1 MASTQQSAFEYVQN
15 GRALLEGH
23 LQKRSLVVDELRKN
37 NIFSEKQVREI
48 KSHKK
53 RSVKTRKMLDM
64 IIKKGEYASYE
75 LLKILYNTRN
85 QTLPKTNPTQNQPRH
100 PDLHQ
105 WISCFSFTDDP
116 DLQSGLVSESGPRE
130 RYKRQ
135 LRTKAV
141 EFLHAKWDQHM
152 HFLKD
157 KAKCKPFTYIPVVL
171 DTDSSE
177 LSKTKSKYKKARSKK
192 LKTYIPRDKGKLSPG
207 HLLESSEKKILL
219 VGKPGIG
226 KTTVVQQVLNIWAEN
241 ENPQESYMFYF
252 DEPSM
257 RSMSHSSQPSSL
269 RSLLFE
275 RYLKPEEGT
284 EDVVLCDIQNNS
296 ENVIFVFDGI
306 MDVIGNP
313 VLNNILAKELL
324 CDAKILTTCRPE
336 AEDCDFL
343 SDWPSYRVEVQGF
356 NNESIH
362 AYLKWMLGTEDDYVC
377 SVASNNALFSLCHVP
392 MYAFIVTACISFSP
406 CEAKNHPCTITE
418 MYVWIF
424 RHCMK
429 RHGDQNVE
437 YLDKYIHDNMGDI
450 KFLAINSFQA
460 LLAKTVNLTE
470 MDCKDNSVQHAFL
483 TSSAAKESS
492 TGHSSAFLHNT
503 MQEFWA
509 ALFLL
514 MTPGNITSVL
524 QQCQTEEGKYLKYIV
539 SFLCGLLSSDIA
551 ELINCVVPEDQ
562 IREISD
568 IYLEKVID
576 TFLGPAILQGHDES
590 HTEMDADL
598 LFVCQCLYEHQS
610 PEACSLLLQKV
621 EYELDLSGQYLDP
634 QQCCAVSYVIN
645 QSTNKNVCLYLI
657 DCTFSDPGLRLILGS
672 LKNLQCLRLDPT
684 TRCQVWKAAL
694 HSGNP
699 SDSEG
704 LLRLCEYEIHLRVM
718 EKQDQ
723 NVWERVGEVLKHKRP
738 EKVKLC
744 LHLVDNSLHAANSL
758 GKSIFDHL
766 PNVEAIRFVEP
777 VDLRR
782 SLVAWKMEVRSFQQD
797 IFLHG
802 ALYQMETGLKRV
814 EDLQAVLC
822 LASTYSLEEQ
832 SKFILSL
839 YQHIGKYEID
849 EGVAVLPTLQP
860 IFKSFPAVWYIHF
873 ADTKAS
879 VLLDVMKLQNV
890 KKPVELWWSNDE
902 CDMSLIHCLPYISQ
916 LRFNDCILIQYD
928 DTKGTIE
935 GLLKLFCFAKQRQ
948 LETGEETLR
957 MLSTVCSYS
966 NFPFAS
972 DNKDEQSDFLLDLY
986 SSAKSFELELE
997 GQILPSLLT
1006 VFQSAQPAAWVLDL
1020 GTDKASILLEVLKLQ
1035 TEKKPVRLK
1044 GWLETDKS
1052 KIESFLRC
1060 LPYISQL
1067 RIIPQDESDTEVKM
1081 PTLTSEQLK
1090 RFFLLHLLDHGDLD
1104 NTETGQ
1110 SSVEELLSVLGFAHS
1125 DDSPERCLFL
1135 LDLFSHGKDY
1145 ETQTGR
1151 KVCHALLPVYQS
1163 APAVWSI
1170 DLSERKGSLSCDD
1183 QFQLSLWGALP
1194 VGSEWDAQLASSLL
1208 QALDYTITL
1217 SGWLPTV
1224 TCKAVGAV
1232 LGQSAPGEKLN
1243 VSLIPDS
1250 ISLQGAA
1257 LLFKQV
1263 KEFHKLKVNEM
1274 STAKLARLA
1283 RSMTC
1288 RRPMVIEELTLVL
1301 SRPIP
1306 KEGVQCRV
1314 LSGLALLLR
1323 VWTVR
1328 VLNLIDCPI
1337 QGFLLT
1343 TLLCHQGPLT
1353 IRLSKETR
1361 QQLAVVV
1368 YEAQDEELTQCFLE
1382 KSGSDL
1388 SNCTLD
1394 WDVLHYLLKTTTQ
1407 PITIN
1412 LRRSRIR
1419 DQYIP
1424 YLLPLLKNVHFQRT
1438 SSQFERTALREIH
1451 EQRAGH
1457 LVNSLVKSSD
1467 DWIDLNNLVLNHDDC
1482 EALRF
1487 ALHYSDGVKLNLL
1500 LTIIPKEEMESILT
1514 LLYRVSELRV
1524 ERKLLLELL
1533 HTCAGLRRRRGVAPA
1548 LLTLLHH
1555 KLDLSCS
1562 SAMDLFGQE
1571 KTVLSLSFGDCRVI
1585 SAAIQEADGDTEL
1598 ILHDCHVEDE
1608 GIEELFHVLHRI
1620 HMSFGKPLLLQ
1631 LLHLIFVED
1640 CDRSVRLASLLSRA
1654 LEKKVDL
1661 SHSPLDS
1668 RACSTLALVLEH
1680 SEGLSEL
1687 DLSDCHLTDTQ
1698 LDVLLPHLHKVQV
1711 LNLCNNEITDK
1722 GAVKLNL
1729 YMIGNSFTETV
1740 WLSSNMITEFDI
1752 LLADNRYKLW
1762 PAHVEPGWHDQR
1774 VTSLGSTAV
1783 TNETSKKK
1791 PLIEEFDP
1799 DKTITDKI
1807 TYRFQCG
1814 SRGRFQC
1821 RATGLVFGMR
1831 GAGIVEYSVV
1841 HWDRDILANT
1851 SYEPAGP
1858 LFQFRSPE
1866 GHMYQLHL
1874 PHCEVK
1880 VSAAENLL
1888 VAHICRKN
1896 REFLIP
1902 KVTHSHV
1909 IVSISGLSNY
1919 GKARKKQSNSNRI
1932 QGQVLL
1938 FLEPEA
1944 TPEEQRL
1951 WVFLLPRDMPPDQ
1964 VENQHKEF
1972 TFIKTSSSCMLT
1984 PTAKYSVTSDL
1995 KQGFLVQ
2002 PKKYTLHIAHCTYQ
2016 HATFEVFLN
2025 RSITELKMKILE
2037 TKLKTRKRWS
2047 RRVILNTP
2055 RGLTMSPPLLS
2066 SDNAAKIKR
2075 FNEQQWIKNLCDI
2088 LRELSKDEIKK
2099 LKSMMRNKEQKPIPK
2114 SALEG
2119 RKSPEELAE
2128 LMVETW
2134 GMHDSIKATKE
2145 FMERLP
2151 RNDDR
2156 VTSLLQPFL

>member
-1 MASTQQSAFEYVQN
+1 MVSPFQTHTVGENSCSTLSWP
-15 GRALLEGH
+15 
-23 LQKRSLVVDELRKN
+23 
-37 NIFSEKQVREI
+37 
-48 KSHKK
+48 
-53 RSVKTRKMLDM
+53 
-64 IIKKGEYASYE
+64 
-75 LLKILYNTRN
+75 NT
-85 QTLPKTNPTQNQPRH
+85 
-100 PDLHQ
+100 
-105 WISCFSFTDDP
+105 
-116 DLQSGLVSESGPRE
+116 
-130 RYKRQ
+130 
-135 LRTKAV
+135 
-141 EFLHAKWDQHM
+141 
-152 HFLKD
+152 
-157 KAKCKPFTYIPVVL
+157 
-171 DTDSSE
+171 
-177 LSKTKSKYKKARSKK
+177 
-192 LKTYIPRDKGKLSPG
+192 
-207 HLLESSEKKILL
+207 
-219 VGKPGIG
+219 
-226 KTTVVQQVLNIWAEN
+226 
-241 ENPQESYMFYF
+241 
-252 DEPSM
+252 
-257 RSMSHSSQPSSL
+257 
-269 RSLLFE
+269 
-275 RYLKPEEGT
+275 
-284 EDVVLCDIQNNS
+284 
-296 ENVIFVFDGI
+296 
-306 MDVIGNP
+306 
-313 VLNNILAKELL
+313 
-324 CDAKILTTCRPE
+324 
-336 AEDCDFL
+336 
-343 SDWPSYRVEVQGF
+343 
-356 NNESIH
+356 
-362 AYLKWMLGTEDDYVC
+362 
-377 SVASNNALFSLCHVP
+377 LFS
-392 MYAFIVTACISFSP
+392 
-406 CEAKNHPCTITE
+406 
-418 MYVWIF
+418 
-424 RHCMK
+424 
-429 RHGDQNVE
+429 G
-437 YLDKYIHDNMGDI
+437 
-450 KFLAINSFQA
+450 
-460 LLAKTVNLTE
+460 
-470 MDCKDNSVQHAFL
+470 
-483 TSSAAKESS
+483 
-492 TGHSSAFLHNT
+492 
-503 MQEFWA
+503 
-509 ALFLL
+509 
-514 MTPGNITSVL
+514 
-524 QQCQTEEGKYLKYIV
+524 
-539 SFLCGLLSSDIA
+539 
-551 ELINCVVPEDQ
+551 
-562 IREISD
+562 
-568 IYLEKVID
+568 
-576 TFLGPAILQGHDES
+576 
-590 HTEMDADL
+590 
-598 LFVCQCLYEHQS
+598 
-610 PEACSLLLQKV
+610 
-621 EYELDLSGQYLDP
+621 
-634 QQCCAVSYVIN
+634 
-645 QSTNKNVCLYLI
+645 
-657 DCTFSDPGLRLILGS
+657 
-672 LKNLQCLRLDPT
+672 
-684 TRCQVWKAAL
+684 
-694 HSGNP
+694 
-699 SDSEG
+699 
-704 LLRLCEYEIHLRVM
+704 
-718 EKQDQ
+718 
-723 NVWERVGEVLKHKRP
+723 
-738 EKVKLC
+738 
-744 LHLVDNSLHAANSL
+744 
-758 GKSIFDHL
+758 
-766 PNVEAIRFVEP
+766 
-777 VDLRR
+777 
-782 SLVAWKMEVRSFQQD
+782 
-797 IFLHG
+797 
-802 ALYQMETGLKRV
+802 
-814 EDLQAVLC
+814 
-822 LASTYSLEEQ
+822 
-832 SKFILSL
+832 
-839 YQHIGKYEID
+839 
-849 EGVAVLPTLQP
+849 
-860 IFKSFPAVWYIHF
+860 
-873 ADTKAS
+873 
-879 VLLDVMKLQNV
+879 
-890 KKPVELWWSNDE
+890 
-902 CDMSLIHCLPYISQ
+902 
-916 LRFNDCILIQYD
+916 
-928 DTKGTIE
+928 
-935 GLLKLFCFAKQRQ
+935 
-948 LETGEETLR
+948 
-957 MLSTVCSYS
+957 
-966 NFPFAS
+966 
-972 DNKDEQSDFLLDLY
+972 
-986 SSAKSFELELE
+986 
-997 GQILPSLLT
+997 
-1006 VFQSAQPAAWVLDL
+1006 
-1020 GTDKASILLEVLKLQ
+1020 
-1035 TEKKPVRLK
+1035 
-1044 GWLETDKS
+1044 
-1052 KIESFLRC
+1052 
-1060 LPYISQL
+1060 

-1135 LDLFSHGKDY
+1135 LDLFSHVKEY

-1151 KVCHALLPVYQS
+1151 TVCQALLPVYRS
-1163 APAVWSI
+1163 APAVWSM
-1170 DLSERKGSLSCDD
+1170 DFSERKGSLSCDD
-1183 QFQLSLWGALP
+1183 QFQLALWGALP

-1243 VSLIPDS
+1243 VSLTPDS
-1250 ISLQGAA
+1250 ISFQGAA

-1263 KEFHKLKVNEM
+1263 KECHKLKVNEM

-1283 RSMTC
+1283 KSTTC
-1288 RRPMVIEELTLVL
+1288 RRPMVVEELTLVL
-1301 SRPIP
+1301 SRSIP

-1343 TLLCHQGPLT
+1343 TLLCHHGPLT
-1353 IRLSKETR
+1353 IRLSKETL

-1382 KSGSDL
+1382 KLGRDL

-1438 SSQFERTALREIH
+1438 SPQFERTALREIH

-1467 DWIDLNNLVLNHDDC
+1467 DWIDLNNLVLKHDDC

-1514 LLYRVSELRV
+1514 LLHRVSELRV
-1524 ERKLLLELL
+1524 DRKLLLELL
-1533 HTCAGLRRRRGVAPA
+1533 HTCAGLWRGVAPA

-1571 KTVLSLSFGDCRVI
+1571 KETVLSLSSGDCKVI
-1585 SAAIQEADGDTEL
+1585 AAAIQEADGDTEL
-1598 ILHDCHVEDE
+1598 ILHDCHVEDA
-1608 GIEELFHVLHRI
+1608 GLEELFHVLHRI
-1620 HMSFGKPLLLQ
+1620 HMSSFGKPLLLQ

-1661 SHSPLDS
+1661 SQSPLDS

-1687 DLSDCHLTDTQ
+1687 DLSDCHLTDTH

-1740 WLSSNMITEFDI
+1740 WLSKNMITEFDI
-1752 LLADNRYKLW
+1752 LLSDNRYKLW

-1774 VTSLGSTAV
+1774 VTSLGSTSV
-1783 TNETSKKK
+1783 TNDTSKKK
-1791 PLIEEFDP
+1791 TLIEEFDP

-1814 SRGRFQC
+1814 TRGRFQC

-1858 LFQFRSPE
+1858 LFQLRSPE

-1951 WVFLLPRDMPPDQ
+1951 WVFLLPRDMPPDE

-1995 KQGFLVQ
+1995 RQGFLVQ

-2025 RSITELKMKILE
+2025 RSITELNMNILE
-2037 TKLKTRKRWS
+2037 TKLKTRKRWC

-2055 RGLTMSPPLLS
+2055 RA
-2066 SDNAAKIKR
+2066 DNAAKVKR
-2075 FNEQQWIKNLCDI
+2075 FTEQQWIKNLCEI
-2088 LRELSKDEIKK
+2088 LGQLSKYEKKK
-2099 LKSMMRNKEQKPIPK
+2099 LKAMMRNKEQKPITK

-2134 GMHDSIKATKE
+2134 GMHDSIKATQE
-2145 FMERLP
+2145 FMERMP
-2151 RNDDR
+2151 RNDVP

>member
-1 MASTQQSAFEYVQN
+1 
-15 GRALLEGH
+15 
-23 LQKRSLVVDELRKN
+23 
-37 NIFSEKQVREI
+37 
-48 KSHKK
+48 
-53 RSVKTRKMLDM
+53 
-64 IIKKGEYASYE
+64 
-75 LLKILYNTRN
+75 
-85 QTLPKTNPTQNQPRH
+85 
-100 PDLHQ
+100 
-105 WISCFSFTDDP
+105 
-116 DLQSGLVSESGPRE
+116 
-130 RYKRQ
+130 
-135 LRTKAV
+135 
-141 EFLHAKWDQHM
+141 
-152 HFLKD
+152 
-157 KAKCKPFTYIPVVL
+157 
-171 DTDSSE
+171 
-177 LSKTKSKYKKARSKK
+177 
-192 LKTYIPRDKGKLSPG
+192 
-207 HLLESSEKKILL
+207 
-219 VGKPGIG
+219 
-226 KTTVVQQVLNIWAEN
+226 
-241 ENPQESYMFYF
+241 
-252 DEPSM
+252 
-257 RSMSHSSQPSSL
+257 
-269 RSLLFE
+269 
-275 RYLKPEEGT
+275 
-284 EDVVLCDIQNNS
+284 
-296 ENVIFVFDGI
+296 
-306 MDVIGNP
+306 
-313 VLNNILAKELL
+313 
-324 CDAKILTTCRPE
+324 
-336 AEDCDFL
+336 
-343 SDWPSYRVEVQGF
+343 
-356 NNESIH
+356 
-362 AYLKWMLGTEDDYVC
+362 
-377 SVASNNALFSLCHVP
+377 
-392 MYAFIVTACISFSP
+392 
-406 CEAKNHPCTITE
+406 
-418 MYVWIF
+418 
-424 RHCMK
+424 
-429 RHGDQNVE
+429 
-437 YLDKYIHDNMGDI
+437 
-450 KFLAINSFQA
+450 
-460 LLAKTVNLTE
+460 
-470 MDCKDNSVQHAFL
+470 
-483 TSSAAKESS
+483 
-492 TGHSSAFLHNT
+492 
-503 MQEFWA
+503 
-509 ALFLL
+509 
-514 MTPGNITSVL
+514 
-524 QQCQTEEGKYLKYIV
+524 
-539 SFLCGLLSSDIA
+539 
-551 ELINCVVPEDQ
+551 
-562 IREISD
+562 
-568 IYLEKVID
+568 
-576 TFLGPAILQGHDES
+576 
-590 HTEMDADL
+590 
-598 LFVCQCLYEHQS
+598 
-610 PEACSLLLQKV
+610 
-621 EYELDLSGQYLDP
+621 
-634 QQCCAVSYVIN
+634 
-645 QSTNKNVCLYLI
+645 
-657 DCTFSDPGLRLILGS
+657 
-672 LKNLQCLRLDPT
+672 
-684 TRCQVWKAAL
+684 
-694 HSGNP
+694 
-699 SDSEG
+699 
-704 LLRLCEYEIHLRVM
+704 
-718 EKQDQ
+718 
-723 NVWERVGEVLKHKRP
+723 
-738 EKVKLC
+738 
-744 LHLVDNSLHAANSL
+744 
-758 GKSIFDHL
+758 
-766 PNVEAIRFVEP
+766 
-777 VDLRR
+777 
-782 SLVAWKMEVRSFQQD
+782 
-797 IFLHG
+797 
-802 ALYQMETGLKRV
+802 
-814 EDLQAVLC
+814 
-822 LASTYSLEEQ
+822 
-832 SKFILSL
+832 
-839 YQHIGKYEID
+839 
-849 EGVAVLPTLQP
+849 
-860 IFKSFPAVWYIHF
+860 
-873 ADTKAS
+873 
-879 VLLDVMKLQNV
+879 
-890 KKPVELWWSNDE
+890 
-902 CDMSLIHCLPYISQ
+902 
-916 LRFNDCILIQYD
+916 
-928 DTKGTIE
+928 
-935 GLLKLFCFAKQRQ
+935 
-948 LETGEETLR
+948 
-957 MLSTVCSYS
+957 
-966 NFPFAS
+966 
-972 DNKDEQSDFLLDLY
+972 
-986 SSAKSFELELE
+986 
-997 GQILPSLLT
+997 
-1006 VFQSAQPAAWVLDL
+1006 
-1020 GTDKASILLEVLKLQ
+1020 
-1035 TEKKPVRLK
+1035 
-1044 GWLETDKS
+1044 
-1052 KIESFLRC
+1052 
-1060 LPYISQL
+1060 
-1067 RIIPQDESDTEVKM
+1067 M

-1151 KVCHALLPVYQS
+1151 KVCQALLPVYRS

-1183 QFQLSLWGALP
+1183 QFQLSLWGAFP

-1243 VSLIPDS
+1243 VSLTPDS
-1250 ISLQGAA
+1250 ISFQGAA

-1288 RRPMVIEELTLVL
+1288 RRPMVVEELTLVF
-1301 SRPIP
+1301 SRSIP

-1353 IRLSKETR
+1353 IRLSKETL

-1382 KSGSDL
+1382 KLGSDL
-1388 SNCTLD
+1388 CNCTLD

-1451 EQRAGH
+1451 EKRAGH

-1514 LLYRVSELRV
+1514 LLHRVSELRV
-1524 ERKLLLELL
+1524 DRKLLLELL
-1533 HTCAGLRRRRGVAPA
+1533 HTCAGLRRRRGEAPA

-1562 SAMDLFGQE
+1562 SAIDLFGQE
-1571 KTVLSLSFGDCRVI
+1571 KETVLSLSFGDCRVI

-1598 ILHDCHVEDE
+1598 ILHDCHVEDA
-1608 GIEELFHVLHRI
+1608 GLEELFHVLHRI

-1631 LLHLIFVED
+1631 ILHLIFVED
-1640 CDRSVRLASLLSRA
+1640 GDRSVRLASLLSRA

-1661 SHSPLDS
+1661 SQSPLDS

-1687 DLSDCHLTDTQ
+1687 DLSDCHLTDTH

-1740 WLSSNMITEFDI
+1740 WLSNKMITEFDI

-1762 PAHVEPGWHDQR
+1762 PAHVEPGHDQR
-1774 VTSLGSTAV
+1774 VTSLGSTSV

-1791 PLIEEFDP
+1791 TLIEEFDP

-1807 TYRFQCG
+1807 IYRFQCG

-1858 LFQFRSPE
+1858 LFQLRSPE

-1874 PHCEVK
+1874 PHCEVT

-1944 TPEEQRL
+1944 TPKEQRL
-1951 WVFLLPRDMPPDQ
+1951 WVFLLPRDMPPDE

-2002 PKKYTLHIAHCTYQ
+2002 PKKCTLHIAHCTYQ

-2037 TKLKTRKRWS
+2037 TKLKTRKRWC

-2055 RGLTMSPPLLS
+2055 R
-2066 SDNAAKIKR
+2066 DNAAQVKR
-2075 FNEQQWIKNLCDI
+2075 FTEQQWIKNLCEI
-2088 LRELSKDEIKK
+2088 LGELSKDEIKK
-2099 LKSMMRNKEQKPIPK
+2099 LKSMMRNKEQKPIAK

-2134 GMHDSIKATKE
+2134 GVHDSIKATKE
-2145 FMERLP
+2145 FLERLP

>member
-1 MASTQQSAFEYVQN
+1 
-15 GRALLEGH
+15 
-23 LQKRSLVVDELRKN
+23 
-37 NIFSEKQVREI
+37 
-48 KSHKK
+48 
-53 RSVKTRKMLDM
+53 
-64 IIKKGEYASYE
+64 
-75 LLKILYNTRN
+75 
-85 QTLPKTNPTQNQPRH
+85 
-100 PDLHQ
+100 
-105 WISCFSFTDDP
+105 
-116 DLQSGLVSESGPRE
+116 
-130 RYKRQ
+130 
-135 LRTKAV
+135 
-141 EFLHAKWDQHM
+141 
-152 HFLKD
+152 
-157 KAKCKPFTYIPVVL
+157 
-171 DTDSSE
+171 
-177 LSKTKSKYKKARSKK
+177 
-192 LKTYIPRDKGKLSPG
+192 
-207 HLLESSEKKILL
+207 
-219 VGKPGIG
+219 
-226 KTTVVQQVLNIWAEN
+226 
-241 ENPQESYMFYF
+241 
-252 DEPSM
+252 
-257 RSMSHSSQPSSL
+257 
-269 RSLLFE
+269 
-275 RYLKPEEGT
+275 
-284 EDVVLCDIQNNS
+284 
-296 ENVIFVFDGI
+296 
-306 MDVIGNP
+306 
-313 VLNNILAKELL
+313 
-324 CDAKILTTCRPE
+324 
-336 AEDCDFL
+336 
-343 SDWPSYRVEVQGF
+343 
-356 NNESIH
+356 
-362 AYLKWMLGTEDDYVC
+362 
-377 SVASNNALFSLCHVP
+377 
-392 MYAFIVTACISFSP
+392 
-406 CEAKNHPCTITE
+406 
-418 MYVWIF
+418 
-424 RHCMK
+424 
-429 RHGDQNVE
+429 
-437 YLDKYIHDNMGDI
+437 
-450 KFLAINSFQA
+450 
-460 LLAKTVNLTE
+460 
-470 MDCKDNSVQHAFL
+470 
-483 TSSAAKESS
+483 
-492 TGHSSAFLHNT
+492 
-503 MQEFWA
+503 
-509 ALFLL
+509 
-514 MTPGNITSVL
+514 MT
-524 QQCQTEEGKYLKYIV
+524 
-539 SFLCGLLSSDIA
+539 
-551 ELINCVVPEDQ
+551 
-562 IREISD
+562 
-568 IYLEKVID
+568 
-576 TFLGPAILQGHDES
+576 
-590 HTEMDADL
+590 
-598 LFVCQCLYEHQS
+598 
-610 PEACSLLLQKV
+610 
-621 EYELDLSGQYLDP
+621 
-634 QQCCAVSYVIN
+634 
-645 QSTNKNVCLYLI
+645 
-657 DCTFSDPGLRLILGS
+657 
-672 LKNLQCLRLDPT
+672 
-684 TRCQVWKAAL
+684 
-694 HSGNP
+694 
-699 SDSEG
+699 
-704 LLRLCEYEIHLRVM
+704 
-718 EKQDQ
+718 
-723 NVWERVGEVLKHKRP
+723 
-738 EKVKLC
+738 
-744 LHLVDNSLHAANSL
+744 
-758 GKSIFDHL
+758 
-766 PNVEAIRFVEP
+766 
-777 VDLRR
+777 
-782 SLVAWKMEVRSFQQD
+782 
-797 IFLHG
+797 
-802 ALYQMETGLKRV
+802 
-814 EDLQAVLC
+814 
-822 LASTYSLEEQ
+822 
-832 SKFILSL
+832 
-839 YQHIGKYEID
+839 
-849 EGVAVLPTLQP
+849 
-860 IFKSFPAVWYIHF
+860 
-873 ADTKAS
+873 
-879 VLLDVMKLQNV
+879 
-890 KKPVELWWSNDE
+890 
-902 CDMSLIHCLPYISQ
+902 
-916 LRFNDCILIQYD
+916 
-928 DTKGTIE
+928 
-935 GLLKLFCFAKQRQ
+935 
-948 LETGEETLR
+948 
-957 MLSTVCSYS
+957 
-966 NFPFAS
+966 
-972 DNKDEQSDFLLDLY
+972 
-986 SSAKSFELELE
+986 
-997 GQILPSLLT
+997 
-1006 VFQSAQPAAWVLDL
+1006 
-1020 GTDKASILLEVLKLQ
+1020 
-1035 TEKKPVRLK
+1035 
-1044 GWLETDKS
+1044 
-1052 KIESFLRC
+1052 
-1060 LPYISQL
+1060 
-1067 RIIPQDESDTEVKM
+1067 
-1081 PTLTSEQLK
+1081 TLTSEQLK
-1090 RFFLLHLLDHGDLD
+1090 RFFLLHLLDHGDLA

-1135 LDLFSHGKDY
+1135 LDLFSHVKEY

-1151 KVCHALLPVYQS
+1151 KVCQALLPVYRS

-1183 QFQLSLWGALP
+1183 QFQLALWGALP

-1243 VSLIPDS
+1243 VSLTPDS
-1250 ISLQGAA
+1250 ISFQGAA

-1263 KEFHKLKVNEM
+1263 KECHKLKVNEM

-1283 RSMTC
+1283 KSTTC
-1288 RRPMVIEELTLVL
+1288 RRPMVVEELTLVL
-1301 SRPIP
+1301 SKSIP

-1343 TLLCHQGPLT
+1343 TLLCHHGPLT
-1353 IRLSKETR
+1353 IRLSKETL

-1382 KSGSDL
+1382 KLGRDL

-1438 SSQFERTALREIH
+1438 SPQFERTALREIH

-1457 LVNSLVKSSD
+1457 LVNSLVRSSD

-1500 LTIIPKEEMESILT
+1500 LTIIPKEEMENILT
-1514 LLYRVSELRV
+1514 LLHRVSELRV
-1524 ERKLLLELL
+1524 DRKLLLELL
-1533 HTCAGLRRRRGVAPA
+1533 HTCAGLRRGVAPA

-1571 KTVLSLSFGDCRVI
+1571 KETVLSLSSGDCRVI
-1585 SAAIQEADGDTEL
+1585 AAAIQEADGDTEL
-1598 ILHDCHVEDE
+1598 ILHDCHVEDA
-1608 GIEELFHVLHRI
+1608 GLEELFHVLHRI

-1661 SHSPLDS
+1661 SQSPLDL

-1687 DLSDCHLTDTQ
+1687 DLSDCHLTDTH

-1740 WLSSNMITEFDI
+1740 WLSKNMITEFDI

-1774 VTSLGSTAV
+1774 VTSLGSTSV

-1791 PLIEEFDP
+1791 TLIEEFDP
-1799 DKTITDKI
+1799 DKIITDKI

-1814 SRGRFQC
+1814 TRGRFQC

-1858 LFQFRSPE
+1858 LFQLRSPE

-1951 WVFLLPRDMPPDQ
+1951 WVFLLPRDMPPDE

-1995 KQGFLVQ
+1995 RQGFLVQ

-2025 RSITELKMKILE
+2025 RSITELNMKILE
-2037 TKLKTRKRWS
+2037 TKLKTRKRWC

-2055 RGLTMSPPLLS
+2055 RA
-2066 SDNAAKIKR
+2066 DNAAKVKR
-2075 FNEQQWIKNLCDI
+2075 FTEQQWIKNLCEI
-2088 LRELSKDEIKK
+2088 LGQLSKDEKKK
-2099 LKSMMRNKEQKPIPK
+2099 LKSMMRNKEQKPITK

-2134 GMHDSIKATKE
+2134 GMHDSIKATQE

-2151 RNDDR
+2151 RNDVP

>member
-1 MASTQQSAFEYVQN
+1 MASTQQSAFEYVEN

-23 LQKRSLVVDELRKN
+23 LQKPSLVVDELRKN
-37 NIFSEKQVREI
+37 NILSEKQVREI

-53 RSVKTRKMLDM
+53 RSVKSRKMLDM

-85 QTLPKTNPTQNQPRH
+85 QTLPRTNPTQNQPRH

-116 DLQSGLVSESGPRE
+116 DLQSGLVSESGPCE

-241 ENPQESYMFYF
+241 ENHQESYMFYF

-296 ENVIFVFDGI
+296 ENVIFVFDGV

-336 AEDCDFL
+336 AEDCEFL

-377 SVASNNALFSLCHVP
+377 SVASNYALFSLCHVP

-418 MYVWIF
+418 MYVRIF

-437 YLDKYIHDNMGDI
+437 YLDKYIHDNMENI
-450 KFLAINSFQA
+450 KLLSINSFQA

-470 MDCKDNSVQHAFL
+470 MDWKDNSVQHAFL
-483 TSSAAKESS
+483 TSSAAKELS
-492 TGHSSAFLHNT
+492 TGHSFAFLHNT

-514 MTPGNITSVL
+514 MTPVNIPSVL

-590 HTEMDADL
+590 HTELDADL
-598 LFVCQCLYEHQS
+598 IFVCQCLYEHQS
-610 PEACSLLLQKV
+610 PETCSLLLQKV

-645 QSTNKNVCLYLI
+645 QSTNRNVRLYLN

-684 TRCQVWKAAL
+684 TQCQVWKAAL

-704 LLRLCEYEIHLRVM
+704 LLRLCEYEIHLRVK
-718 EKQDQ
+718 EQQDQ
-723 NVWERVGEVLKHKRP
+723 KVWERVGEVLKHKRP

-744 LHLVDNSLHAANSL
+744 IHLVDNSLHAADSL
-758 GKSIFDHL
+758 GKSIFDCL
-766 PNVEAIRFVEP
+766 PSVEAIRFVEP

-782 SLVAWKMEVRSFQQD
+782 SFVAWKMEVRSFQQD
-797 IFLHG
+797 ILLHG
-802 ALYQMETGLKRV
+802 ALYQMETGLKSV

-832 SKFILSL
+832 SSFILSL
-839 YQHIGKYEID
+839 YQHIGKYEND

-860 IFKSFPAVWYIHF
+860 VFKSFPAVWYIHF

-879 VLLDVMKLQNV
+879 VLLEVMKLQNV

-935 GLLKLFCFAKQRQ
+935 GLLKLFCFAKQCQ

-972 DNKDEQSDFLLDLY
+972 GNKDEQSDFLLDLY

-997 GQILPSLLT
+997 DQILPSLLT

-1052 KIESFLRC
+1052 KIRSFLWC

-1135 LDLFSHGKDY
+1135 LDLFSHVKEY

-1151 KVCHALLPVYQS
+1151 TVCQALLPVYRS
-1163 APAVWSI
+1163 APAVWSM
-1170 DLSERKGSLSCDD
+1170 DFSERKGSLSCDD
-1183 QFQLSLWGALP
+1183 QFQLALWGALP

-1243 VSLIPDS
+1243 VSLTPDS
-1250 ISLQGAA
+1250 ISFQGAA

-1263 KEFHKLKVNEM
+1263 KECHKLKVNEM

-1283 RSMTC
+1283 KSTTC
-1288 RRPMVIEELTLVL
+1288 RRPMVVEELTLVL
-1301 SRPIP
+1301 SRSIP

-1343 TLLCHQGPLT
+1343 TLLCHHGPLT
-1353 IRLSKETR
+1353 IRLSKETL

-1382 KSGSDL
+1382 KLGRDL

-1438 SSQFERTALREIH
+1438 SPQFERTALREIH

-1467 DWIDLNNLVLNHDDC
+1467 DWIDLNNLVLKHDDC

-1514 LLYRVSELRV
+1514 LLHRVSELRV
-1524 ERKLLLELL
+1524 DRKLLLELL
-1533 HTCAGLRRRRGVAPA
+1533 HTCAGLWRGVAPA

-1571 KTVLSLSFGDCRVI
+1571 KETVLSLSSGDCKVI
-1585 SAAIQEADGDTEL
+1585 AAAIQEADGDTEL
-1598 ILHDCHVEDE
+1598 ILHDCHVEDA
-1608 GIEELFHVLHRI
+1608 GLEELFHVLHRI
-1620 HMSFGKPLLLQ
+1620 HMSSFGKPLLLQ

-1661 SHSPLDS
+1661 SQSPLDS

-1687 DLSDCHLTDTQ
+1687 DLSDCHLTDTH

-1740 WLSSNMITEFDI
+1740 WLSKNMITEFDI
-1752 LLADNRYKLW
+1752 LLSDNRYKLW

-1774 VTSLGSTAV
+1774 VTSLGSTSV
-1783 TNETSKKK
+1783 TNDTSKKK
-1791 PLIEEFDP
+1791 TLIEEFDP

-1814 SRGRFQC
+1814 TRGRFQC

-1858 LFQFRSPE
+1858 LFQLRSPE

-1902 KVTHSHV
+1902 KV
-1909 IVSISGLSNY
+1909 
-1919 GKARKKQSNSNRI
+1919 
-1932 QGQVLL
+1932 
-1938 FLEPEA
+1938 
-1944 TPEEQRL
+1944 
-1951 WVFLLPRDMPPDQ
+1951 
-1964 VENQHKEF
+1964 ENQHKEF

-1995 KQGFLVQ
+1995 RQGFLVQ

-2025 RSITELKMKILE
+2025 RSITELNMNILE
-2037 TKLKTRKRWS
+2037 TKLKTRKRWC

-2055 RGLTMSPPLLS
+2055 RA
-2066 SDNAAKIKR
+2066 DNAAKVKR
-2075 FNEQQWIKNLCDI
+2075 FTEQQWIKNLCEI
-2088 LRELSKDEIKK
+2088 LGQLSKYEKKK
-2099 LKSMMRNKEQKPIPK
+2099 LKAMMRNKEQKPITK

-2134 GMHDSIKATKE
+2134 GMHDSIKATQE
-2145 FMERLP
+2145 FMERMP
-2151 RNDDR
+2151 RNDVP

>member
-1 MASTQQSAFEYVQN
+1 MASTQQFAFEYVQN
-15 GRALLEGH
+15 GRAPLEGH
-23 LQKRSLVVDELRKN
+23 LQKPSLVVDELRKH
-37 NIFSEKQVREI
+37 NILSEKQVREI

-64 IIKKGEYASYE
+64 VMKKGEYASYE

-85 QTLPKTNPTQNQPRH
+85 QTFPRTNPTQNQPRH

-116 DLQSGLVSESGPRE
+116 DLQNDLVSELGPCE

-135 LRTKAV
+135 LRSKAV

-157 KAKCKPFTYIPVVL
+157 KAKWKPFSYIPVVL

-207 HLLESSEKKILL
+207 HLLESNEKKILL

-226 KTTVVQQVLNIWAEN
+226 KTTVVQQVLSLWAEN
-241 ENPQESYMFYF
+241 ENHQESYMFYF

-336 AEDCDFL
+336 AEDCEFL

-356 NNESIH
+356 NNESIQ

-377 SVASNNALFSLCHVP
+377 SVASNDALFSLCHVP

-406 CEAKNHPCTITE
+406 SEANNHPCTITE
-418 MYVWIF
+418 MYVRIF

-437 YLDKYIHDNMGDI
+437 YLDKYIHDNMGNI
-450 KFLAINSFQA
+450 KFIATNSFQA
-460 LLAKTVNLTE
+460 LLAKTVNLTG
-470 MDCKDNSVQHAFL
+470 MDCKDNRVQRAFL
-483 TSSAAKESS
+483 TSSAAKELS
-492 TGHSSAFLHNT
+492 TGHSFAFLHNT

-514 MTPGNITSVL
+514 MTPGNITAVL

-576 TFLGPAILQGHDES
+576 TFLSPATLQGHDES
-590 HTEMDADL
+590 HTELDADL
-598 LFVCQCLYEHQS
+598 LFVCQCLYERQS

-621 EYELDLSGQYLDP
+621 EYELDLNGQYLDP

-645 QSTNKNVCLYLI
+645 QSKNRNVCLYLN

-684 TRCQVWKAAL
+684 TQCQLWKAAL

-704 LLRLCEYEIHLRVM
+704 LLRLCEYEIHLRVK
-718 EKQDQ
+718 EQRDQ
-723 NVWERVGEVLKHKRP
+723 KVWERVGEVLKRKRP

-744 LHLVDNSLHAANSL
+744 LHLVDNSLHAADSL
-758 GKSIFDHL
+758 GKSIFDCL
-766 PNVEAIRFVEP
+766 PSIEAIRFVEP
-777 VDLRR
+777 VDLRQ
-782 SLVAWKMEVRSFQQD
+782 SFVAWKMEVSSFQQD
-797 IFLHG
+797 ILLHG
-802 ALYQMETGLKRV
+802 ALYQMETGLKSV

-839 YQHIGKYEID
+839 YQHIGKYESD

-860 IFKSFPAVWYIHF
+860 VFKSFPAVWYIHF

-879 VLLDVMKLQNV
+879 VLLEVMKLQNV
-890 KKPVELWWSNDE
+890 KKPVELWWSNYE
-902 CDMSLIHCLPYISQ
+902 CDMNLIHCLPYISQ

-935 GLLKLFCFAKQRQ
+935 GLLKLFCFAKQHQ
-948 LETGEETLR
+948 PETGEETLR

-972 DNKDEQSDFLLDLY
+972 GNKDEQSDFLLDLY
-986 SSAKSFELELE
+986 SSAKLFELELE

-1020 GTDKASILLEVLKLQ
+1020 STDKASILLEVLKLQ

-1052 KIESFLRC
+1052 KIRSFLLC

-1125 DDSPERCLFL
+1125 DNSPERCLFL
-1135 LDLFSHGKDY
+1135 LDLFSHWKDY

-1151 KVCHALLPVYQS
+1151 KVCQALLPVYRS

-1194 VGSEWDAQLASSLL
+1194 FGSEWDAQLASSLL

-1224 TCKAVGAV
+1224 TCNAVGAV

-1243 VSLIPDS
+1243 VSLTPDS
-1250 ISLQGAA
+1250 ISFQGAA
-1257 LLFKQV
+1257 VLFKQV

-1283 RSMTC
+1283 KSTSCRS
-1288 RRPMVIEELTLVL
+1288 PMVVEELTLVL

-1314 LSGLALLLR
+1314 LSGLASLLR

-1328 VLNLIDCPI
+1328 ILNLRDCPI

-1353 IRLSKETR
+1353 IRLSKETL

-1382 KSGSDL
+1382 KLGSDL

-1394 WDVLHYLLKTTTQ
+1394 WDVLHYLLKSTTQ

-1424 YLLPLLKNVHFQRT
+1424 HLLPLLKNVHFQRTGT

-1457 LVNSLVKSSD
+1457 LVNSLVRSSD
-1467 DWIDLNNLVLNHDDC
+1467 EWINLNNLVLNHDDC

-1514 LLYRVSELRV
+1514 LLHRVSELRV
-1524 ERKLLLELL
+1524 DRNLLLELL
-1533 HTCAGLRRRRGVAPA
+1533 HTCAGLRTKRGAAPA
-1548 LLTLLHH
+1548 LLTVLHH

-1571 KTVLSLSFGDCRVI
+1571 KETVLSLSFGDCRVI

-1598 ILHDCHVEDE
+1598 ILHDCHVDDA
-1608 GIEELFHVLHRI
+1608 GLEELLHVFHRI

-1631 LLHLIFVED
+1631 LLHLRFVED
-1640 CDRSVRLASLLSRA
+1640 GDRSVRLASLLSRT
-1654 LEKKVDL
+1654 LEKKMDL
-1661 SHSPLDS
+1661 SQSPLDA
-1668 RACSTLALVLEH
+1668 RACSTLALLLEH

-1687 DLSDCHLTDTQ
+1687 DLSDCHLTDTH

-1740 WLSSNMITEFDI
+1740 WLSNNMITEFDI
-1752 LLADNRYKLW
+1752 LMEDNRYKLC

-1774 VTSLGSTAV
+1774 ISSLGSTSG
-1783 TNETSKKK
+1783 TNETSKTKT
-1791 PLIEEFDP
+1791 LIEEFDP
-1799 DKTITDKI
+1799 DKTITDKKI
-1807 TYRFQCG
+1807 TYRVQCG

-1831 GAGIVEYSVV
+1831 GPGIVEYSVV
-1841 HWDRDILANT
+1841 HWDRGILANT

-1858 LFQFRSPE
+1858 LFQLRSPE

-1874 PHCEVK
+1874 PHCEVN

-1888 VAHICRKN
+1888 VAHICRNN

-1909 IVSISGLSNY
+1909 IVSISGLSHY

-1944 TPEEQRL
+1944 TPEEKRL
-1951 WVFLLPRDMPPDQ
+1951 WVFLLPRDMPPDE

-1984 PTAKYSVTSDL
+1984 LTAKYSVTSDL
-1995 KQGFLVQ
+1995 KQGFSVQ
-2002 PKKYTLHIAHCTYQ
+2002 PKKYTLHIAHCPYQ

-2025 RSITELKMKILE
+2025 CGVTELKMNIWE
-2037 TKLKTRKRWS
+2037 TTKLKTRKRWT

-2055 RGLTMSPPLLS
+2055 RA
-2066 SDNAAKIKR
+2066 DNAAQVKR
-2075 FNEQQWIKNLCDI
+2075 FTEQQWIKNLCEI
-2088 LRELSKDEIKK
+2088 LGDLSKDERKR
-2099 LKSMMRNKEQKPIPK
+2099 LKSMMRNKEQKPITK

-2134 GMHDSIKATKE
+2134 GMHGSIKATRE

-2151 RNDDR
+2151 RRDDR

>member
-1 MASTQQSAFEYVQN
+1 MASTQQFAFEYVQN
-15 GRALLEGH
+15 GRAPLEGH
-23 LQKRSLVVDELRKN
+23 LQKPSLVVDELRKH
-37 NIFSEKQVREI
+37 NILSEKQVREI

-64 IIKKGEYASYE
+64 VMKKGEYASYE

-85 QTLPKTNPTQNQPRH
+85 QTFPRTNPTQNQPRH

-116 DLQSGLVSESGPRE
+116 DLQNDLVSGT
-130 RYKRQ
+130 Q
-135 LRTKAV
+135 LRSKAV

-157 KAKCKPFTYIPVVL
+157 KAKCKPFSYIPVVL

-207 HLLESSEKKILL
+207 HLLESNEKKILL

-226 KTTVVQQVLNIWAEN
+226 KTTVVQQVLSLWAEN
-241 ENPQESYMFYF
+241 ENHQESYMFYF

-336 AEDCDFL
+336 AEDCEFL

-377 SVASNNALFSLCHVP
+377 SVASNDALFSLCHVP

-406 CEAKNHPCTITE
+406 SEANNHPCTITE
-418 MYVWIF
+418 MYVRIF

-437 YLDKYIHDNMGDI
+437 YLDKYIHDNMGNI
-450 KFLAINSFQA
+450 KFIATNSFQA
-460 LLAKTVNLTE
+460 LLAKTVNLTG
-470 MDCKDNSVQHAFL
+470 MDCKDNRVQRAFL
-483 TSSAAKESS
+483 TSSAAKELS
-492 TGHSSAFLHNT
+492 TGHSFAFLHNT

-514 MTPGNITSVL
+514 MTPGNITAVL

-576 TFLGPAILQGHDES
+576 TFLSPATLQGHDES
-590 HTEMDADL
+590 HTELDADL
-598 LFVCQCLYEHQS
+598 LFVCQCLYERQS

-621 EYELDLSGQYLDP
+621 EYELDLNGQYLDP

-645 QSTNKNVCLYLI
+645 QSKNRNVCLYLN

-684 TRCQVWKAAL
+684 TQCQLWKAAL

-704 LLRLCEYEIHLRVM
+704 LLRLCEYEIHLRVK
-718 EKQDQ
+718 EQRDQ
-723 NVWERVGEVLKHKRP
+723 KVWERVGEVLKRKRP

-744 LHLVDNSLHAANSL
+744 LHLVDNSLHAADSL
-758 GKSIFDHL
+758 GKSIFDCL
-766 PNVEAIRFVEP
+766 PSIEAIRFVEP
-777 VDLRR
+777 VDLRQ
-782 SLVAWKMEVRSFQQD
+782 SFVAWKMEVSSFQQD
-797 IFLHG
+797 ILLHG
-802 ALYQMETGLKRV
+802 ALYQMETGLK
-814 EDLQAVLC
+814 
-822 LASTYSLEEQ
+822 S
-832 SKFILSL
+832 
-839 YQHIGKYEID
+839 
-849 EGVAVLPTLQP
+849 
-860 IFKSFPAVWYIHF
+860 
-873 ADTKAS
+873 
-879 VLLDVMKLQNV
+879 
-890 KKPVELWWSNDE
+890 
-902 CDMSLIHCLPYISQ
+902 
-916 LRFNDCILIQYD
+916 
-928 DTKGTIE
+928 
-935 GLLKLFCFAKQRQ
+935 
-948 LETGEETLR
+948 
-957 MLSTVCSYS
+957 
-966 NFPFAS
+966 
-972 DNKDEQSDFLLDLY
+972 
-986 SSAKSFELELE
+986 
-997 GQILPSLLT
+997 
-1006 VFQSAQPAAWVLDL
+1006 
-1020 GTDKASILLEVLKLQ
+1020 
-1035 TEKKPVRLK
+1035 
-1044 GWLETDKS
+1044 
-1052 KIESFLRC
+1052 
-1060 LPYISQL
+1060 
-1067 RIIPQDESDTEVKM
+1067 
-1081 PTLTSEQLK
+1081 
-1090 RFFLLHLLDHGDLD
+1090 
-1104 NTETGQ
+1104 
-1110 SSVEELLSVLGFAHS
+1110 
-1125 DDSPERCLFL
+1125 
-1135 LDLFSHGKDY
+1135 
-1145 ETQTGR
+1145 
-1151 KVCHALLPVYQS
+1151 
-1163 APAVWSI
+1163 
-1170 DLSERKGSLSCDD
+1170 
-1183 QFQLSLWGALP
+1183 
-1194 VGSEWDAQLASSLL
+1194 
-1208 QALDYTITL
+1208 ALDYTITL

-1224 TCKAVGAV
+1224 TCNAVGAV

-1243 VSLIPDS
+1243 VSLTPDS
-1250 ISLQGAA
+1250 ISFQGAA
-1257 LLFKQV
+1257 VLFKQV

-1283 RSMTC
+1283 KSTSCRS
-1288 RRPMVIEELTLVL
+1288 PMVVEELTLVL

-1314 LSGLALLLR
+1314 LSGLASLLR

-1328 VLNLIDCPI
+1328 ILNLRDCPI
-1337 QGFLLT
+1337 HGFLLT
-1343 TLLCHQGPLT
+1343 TLL
-1353 IRLSKETR
+1353 LSKETL

-1382 KSGSDL
+1382 KLGSDL

-1394 WDVLHYLLKTTTQ
+1394 WDVLHYLLKSTTQ

-1424 YLLPLLKNVHFQRT
+1424 HLLPLLKNVHFQRTGT

-1457 LVNSLVKSSD
+1457 LVNSLVRSSD
-1467 DWIDLNNLVLNHDDC
+1467 EWINLNNLVLNHDDC

-1514 LLYRVSELRV
+1514 LLHRVSELRV
-1524 ERKLLLELL
+1524 DRNLLLELL
-1533 HTCAGLRRRRGVAPA
+1533 HTCAGLRTKRGAAPA
-1548 LLTLLHH
+1548 LLTVLHH

-1571 KTVLSLSFGDCRVI
+1571 KENVLSLSFGDCRVI

-1598 ILHDCHVEDE
+1598 ILHDCHVDDA
-1608 GIEELFHVLHRI
+1608 GLEELLHVFHRI
-1620 HMSFGKPLLLQ
+1620 HMSFGKPLLLH
-1631 LLHLIFVED
+1631 LLHLRFVED
-1640 CDRSVRLASLLSRA
+1640 GDRSVRLASLLSRT
-1654 LEKKVDL
+1654 LEKKMDL
-1661 SHSPLDS
+1661 SQSPLDL
-1668 RACSTLALVLEH
+1668 RACSTLALLLEH

-1687 DLSDCHLTDTQ
+1687 DLSDCHLTDTH

-1740 WLSSNMITEFDI
+1740 WLSNNMITEFDI
-1752 LLADNRYKLW
+1752 LMEDNRYKLC
-1762 PAHVEPGWHDQR
+1762 PAHMEPGWHDQR
-1774 VTSLGSTAV
+1774 ISSLGSTSG
-1783 TNETSKKK
+1783 TNETSKTKT
-1791 PLIEEFDP
+1791 LIEEFDP
-1799 DKTITDKI
+1799 DKTITDKKI
-1807 TYRFQCG
+1807 TYRVQCG

-1831 GAGIVEYSVV
+1831 GPGIVEYSVV
-1841 HWDRDILANT
+1841 HWDRGILANT

-1858 LFQFRSPE
+1858 LFQLRSPE

-1874 PHCEVK
+1874 PHCEVN

-1888 VAHICRKN
+1888 VAHICRNN

-1909 IVSISGLSNY
+1909 IVSISGLSHY

-1944 TPEEQRL
+1944 TPEEKRL
-1951 WVFLLPRDMPPDQ
+1951 WVFLLPRDMPPDE

-1984 PTAKYSVTSDL
+1984 LTAKYSVTSDL
-1995 KQGFLVQ
+1995 KQGFSVQ
-2002 PKKYTLHIAHCTYQ
+2002 PKKYTLHIAHCPYQ

-2025 RSITELKMKILE
+2025 CGVTELKMNIWE
-2037 TKLKTRKRWS
+2037 TTKLKTRKRWT

-2055 RGLTMSPPLLS
+2055 RA
-2066 SDNAAKIKR
+2066 DNAAQVKR
-2075 FNEQQWIKNLCDI
+2075 FTEQQWIKNLCEI
-2088 LRELSKDEIKK
+2088 LGDLSKDERKR
-2099 LKSMMRNKEQKPIPK
+2099 LKSMMRNKEQKPITK

-2134 GMHDSIKATKE
+2134 GMHGSIKATRE

-2151 RNDDR
+2151 RRDDR